1 MLGSLLFEDKVVFIE
16 KLKVEEGMVV
26 MVGDGVNDVLVMVK
40 SMVGIVMG
48 VVGLDV
54 VLEIVDI
61 VLMVD
66 KLENLFFVIGL
77 SWKVKCIIK

>member
-1 MLGSLLFEDKVVFIE
+1 MFEDKVVFIE

-77 SWKVKCIIK
+77 S